1 MRAPRSLTTAF
12 SLAAVLGLAACGGDD
27 EPSFSER
34 TLKFTERET
43 DNFGFTDSPP
53 KTEMG
58 SEGPRGF
65 SNGDQL
71 TFSSDLLD
79 RSARDVGDL
88 DVTCTVTRPGGF
100 QDSHQNCQGTATLP
114 GGNIALARGRA
125 RVRRRRRERR
135 RGRRNGR
142 LRRSHGRLLGNGAK
156 RGPDAVHHRPRIAPV
171 ADESRSRL
179 GGKDKADFQARCL
192 D

>member
-1 MRAPRSLTTAF
+1 MRAPRSLTTAL

-34 TLKFTERET
+34 TLKFTERGT

-58 SEGPRGF
+58 REGPREF

-79 RSARDVGDL
+79 RPARDVGDL

-114 GGNIALARGRA
+114 GGSIALARGG
-125 RVRRRRRERR
+125 RVFGGGDASGAVVGGTADYAGATGVFSETEQSE
-135 RGRRNGR
+135 GRTQYTID
-142 LRRSHGRLLGNGAK
+142 LVL
-156 RGPDAVHHRPRIAPV
+156 P
-171 ADESRSRL
+171 
-179 GGKDKADFQARCL
+179 Q
-192 D
+192 